1 MCYWSHKYSNHLC
14 CFALIGI
21 LSSCHFN
28 TDYSRQIR
36 TIDSLSNSLNTA
48 SAEYQSVISS
58 ADTTWSDSVIIHL
71 AYIQNN
77 YRGIMKKEMA
87 EVLRTYRNIPKALP
101 VIYKNDSQINYDISF
116 SKNQLNELKQSLTS
130 KATNDAAGNSIDQS
144 YVQIATDKEEKS
156 IKRLKED
163 MKQNRNLHV
172 SVNSRYLD
180 LYPTVRNWVDSLPNK
195 KKNR

>member
-1 MCYWSHKYSNHLC
+1 
-14 CFALIGI
+14 
-21 LSSCHFN
+21 
-28 TDYSRQIR
+28 
-36 TIDSLSNSLNTA
+36 LNTA